1 MPYTIKEIS
10 QLTGLPASTLRYYD
24 SQGLLPDLKRD
35 NNNIRVFSD
44 DDVRSIK
51 LINCLK
57 RSGLSIKD
65 IKNFIDMLEQGDD
78 ALNER
83 LEIFHK
89 RRDILREELKN
100 LQNVLDVIEYKC
112 WFYEKAC
119 EAGSVSAVKKRKVPE
134 KFRKAEESLHKI
146 I

>member
-10 QLTGLPASTLRYYD
+10 QITGLPASTLRYYD
-24 SQGLLPDLKRD
+24 KQGLLPDLKRD

-44 DDVRSIK
+44 DDVASIK

-65 IKNFIDMLEQGDD
+65 IKNFIDMLAQGDK

-83 LEIFHK
+83 LAIFHK
-89 RRDILREELKN
+89 RRDILREELKD

-112 WFYEKAC
+112 WYYETAC

-134 KFRKAEESLHKI
+134 KFRKAEETLHKI